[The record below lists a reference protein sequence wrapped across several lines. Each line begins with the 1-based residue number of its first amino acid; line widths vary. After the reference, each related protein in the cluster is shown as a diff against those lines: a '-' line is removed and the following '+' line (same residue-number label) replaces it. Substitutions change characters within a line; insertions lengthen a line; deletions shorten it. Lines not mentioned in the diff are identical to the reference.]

1 MRANV
6 EHNGVLH
13 EHVIIMTIDTLPCPR
28 VPDSDR
34 TEIDDLGYRDDGI
47 IHLTARF
54 GYMDKPDVLGVLRL
68 LSPAQTEGTIAIEDA
83 SYFLSKIEL
92 TKGTAP
98 NMARWRK
105 QLFIATSYITADA
118 ADYFGLPPDRTVVMG
133 SRIEV

>member
-1 MRANV
+1 
-6 EHNGVLH
+6 
-13 EHVIIMTIDTLPCPR
+13 
-28 VPDSDR
+28 
-34 TEIDDLGYRDDGI
+34 
-47 IHLTARF
+47 
-54 GYMDKPDVLGVLRL
+54 MDKPDVLGVLRL
-68 LSPAQTEGTIAIEDA
+68 LSPEQTEGAIAIEDA
-83 SYFLSKIEL
+83 SYFLSKLEL

>member
-1 MRANV
+1 
-6 EHNGVLH
+6 
-13 EHVIIMTIDTLPCPR
+13 
-28 VPDSDR
+28 
-34 TEIDDLGYRDDGI
+34 
-47 IHLTARF
+47 
-54 GYMDKPDVLGVLRL
+54 MDKPDVLGVLHL
-68 LSPAQTEGTIAIEDA
+68 LKPEQTEGSIAIEDA
-83 SYFLSKIEL
+83 SYFLSKLEL